1 MSKIKILLLG
11 IALFFAWGAAA
22 HSGKPR
28 VYLIIDTDCAADDFR
43 TLCMLLGNR
52 DVEILGI
59 TTSEGALTP
68 RQGERKVKALLNSL
82 YHQGIPVAAGREVGA
97 SIPDWRE
104 MSEQIYWGDTLQ
116 KDGPEKSATDL
127 LVETMGREPQ
137 KITFVC
143 LGPLTN
149 VADLLEAKPGLAE
162 KIDKIIWYNSGAQ
175 PMGDTNYRIDTLS
188 AQKVMASGIKMQLV
202 SAKEEDSVPVSMFY
216 LMELGQL
223 QTSPYAQKVV
233 TAHVTPPLVSAV
245 KDEHLKVWDELTV
258 LSHFAPQL
266 LP

>member
-97 SIPDWRE
+97 SIPAWRE
-104 MSEQIYWGDTLQ
+104 MSEQICWGGYLA
-116 KDGPEKSATDL
+116 KRRARKVCYGFA
-127 LVETMGREPQ
+127 GRNHGTGTP
-137 KITFVC
+137 KNNVC
-143 LGPLTN
+143 LL
-149 VADLLEAKPGLAE
+149 
-162 KIDKIIWYNSGAQ
+162 GAFDQ
-175 PMGDTNYRIDTLS
+175 CGGFIRSKTRVGGENR
-188 AQKVMASGIKMQLV
+188 
-202 SAKEEDSVPVSMFY
+202 
-216 LMELGQL
+216 
-223 QTSPYAQKVV
+223 
-233 TAHVTPPLVSAV
+233 
-245 KDEHLKVWDELTV
+245 
-258 LSHFAPQL
+258 
-266 LP
+266 